1 MHKSI
6 KTSVHIKITWCR
18 AFVAGFLVLKR
29 LMKPCNRQ
37 LQSLLASLVSG
48 SFQTMG
54 MSRLISQLFFGF
66 FFSWKYH
73 TQASTM
79 SSFSGCAK
87 STQTSQPTHTSCH
100 SYTASHRAHQHTD
113 GSVTILCWSFSLF
126 LSLLQT
132 IHHTEFVS
140 QDCFCLLLSASY
152 CYIHFCWDWIAS
164 FSVF

>member
-1 MHKSI
+1 
-6 KTSVHIKITWCR
+6 
-18 AFVAGFLVLKR
+18 
-29 LMKPCNRQ
+29 
-37 LQSLLASLVSG
+37 
-48 SFQTMG
+48 MG
-54 MSRLISQLFFGF
+54 MSRLISQLFFGV

-132 IHHTEFVS
+132 IHHTGFVS

-164 FSVF
+164 FSVFFKRILCTCKFWMLACVIWLWLLFKMFPKWGTCDP